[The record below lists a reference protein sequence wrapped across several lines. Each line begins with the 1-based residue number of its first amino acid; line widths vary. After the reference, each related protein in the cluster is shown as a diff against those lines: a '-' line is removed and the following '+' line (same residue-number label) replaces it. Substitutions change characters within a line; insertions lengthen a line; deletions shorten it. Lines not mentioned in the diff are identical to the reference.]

1 MLAVFLPVALT
12 SNANAASFDCA
23 KAKSAEEKAVCGDAK
38 LSKLDDEIAENYRAA
53 MAKLSSEGMKI
64 LRDGQRQWLKF
75 VRAACVPVRHDGLA
89 FQTCLQRSYETR
101 RDDLRGVFQT
111 IGPFKFINAVRY
123 EFVPVWKDD
132 PTEECGNAS
141 QYRGGGYG
149 KSSYPRI
156 DSPKISAAMK
166 WNRLIA
172 DIVEHG
178 STFNENSLES
188 MDSCEDIDIQVDVR
202 GASTDMISALYSLYA
217 YSHGGA
223 HGVQDEHNVN
233 VLLASGALLTA
244 TDLFDETKSWED
256 FLTERATQRVRED
269 LSARKIGGASIKNE
283 VMRSVV
289 QTPERWSLTPQGL
302 EVTFDKYDFD
312 TNPDRP
318 NPVLISWRELKPY
331 LRKPLPFVLP
341 Q

>member
-1 MLAVFLPVALT
+1 
-12 SNANAASFDCA
+12 
-23 KAKSAEEKAVCGDAK
+23 
-38 LSKLDDEIAENYRAA
+38 
-53 MAKLSSEGMKI
+53 
-64 LRDGQRQWLKF
+64 
-75 VRAACVPVRHDGLA
+75 
-89 FQTCLQRSYETR
+89 
-101 RDDLRGVFQT
+101 
-111 IGPFKFINAVRY
+111 
-123 EFVPVWKDD
+123 
-132 PTEECGNAS
+132 
-141 QYRGGGYG
+141 
-149 KSSYPRI
+149 
-156 DSPKISAAMK
+156 
-166 WNRLIA
+166 
-172 DIVEHG
+172 
-178 STFNENSLES
+178 